1 MTIEYV
7 LVSIDWN
14 NSGLIVKKS
23 YNPSR
28 NRDWLSIYKSDN
40 RGCEYEVSFDGLTN
54 LIYIDTNT
62 CTETYPSQMDKLNW
76 TMIIIIILRQQRTK
90 AVSNKKYHFL
100 HPVYSSSRLH
110 TFIYLT
116 SWACKYKRWR
126 TFVPIFTCFLTPL
139 DVILAFQVTFSAEK
153 T

>member
-23 YNPSR
+23 SNPSR
-28 NRDWLSIYKSDN
+28 NRDLLSIYKSDN

-76 TMIIIIILRQQRTK
+76 TMIIIIIILRQQRTK
-90 AVSNKKYHFL
+90 AVSNKNIKNLLSIINTIFSTQFMARADFTLLFTWHHGHVNTRGDAHLCQYL
-100 HPVYSSSRLH
+100 PV
-110 TFIYLT
+110 F
-116 SWACKYKRWR
+116 
-126 TFVPIFTCFLTPL
+126 
-139 DVILAFQVTFSAEK
+139 
-153 T
+153 

>member
-23 YNPSR
+23 SNPSR
-28 NRDWLSIYKSDN
+28 NRDLLSIYKSDN

-76 TMIIIIILRQQRTK
+76 TMIIIIILRQQRTE
-90 AVSNKKYHFL
+90 AVSNKNIKNLLSIINTIFSTQFMARADFTLLFTWHHGHVNTRADAHLCQYL
-100 HPVYSSSRLH
+100 PV
-110 TFIYLT
+110 F
-116 SWACKYKRWR
+116 
-126 TFVPIFTCFLTPL
+126 
-139 DVILAFQVTFSAEK
+139 
-153 T
+153 